1 MGYCGSTVHLGR
13 SRKDTGQSWGRAFI
27 SRYVSESDGSFSWE
41 SAVNATEL
49 EQAAMRAITAQGGSS
64 SSSGTFPCPPEL
76 AAQARWSEED

>member
-1 MGYCGSTVHLGR
+1 MAHHEEIFISVHR
-13 SRKDTGQSWGRAFI
+13 GRAFV

-49 EQAAMRAITAQGGSS
+49 EQAAMRAIIAQGGTS

-76 AAQARWSEED
+76 AAQAQWPSDTETGA